1 MNSNSDQRRIAFG
14 YNRDQTN
21 RIILHTGQA
30 AAVKLIYQSYA
41 DGQTITAIA
50 EMLKNAG
57 IPSPQNKPTWGKQ
70 TIANI
75 LSNPHYLGDADYPR
89 IIDTELYDA
98 VQRIKEKRSPASKKN

>member
-1 MNSNSDQRRIAFG
+1 MNSNSDQKRIAFG

-41 DGQTITAIA
+41 DGHTIAAIA

-75 LSNPHYLGDADYPR
+75 LSNPHYLGNKDYPQ
-89 IIDTELYDA
+89 IIDTELFDV
-98 VQRIKEKRSPASKKN
+98 VQTIKASKKN